1 MKWQRLLRGLIL
13 IGSLVAVAYV
23 LEATRFGAMF
33 DATWVDHEIR
43 GRGVS
48 GELLF
53 VGIGALAMAMAMPR
67 QIVSFLGGYAFGF
80 LQGSV
85 LALLAS
91 TVSSVLTFFYARL
104 IGRSVVA
111 HRFGARIQRIDD
123 FLSGH
128 PFSMALLI
136 RLLPVGNNLVT
147 NLAAG
152 VTRVPAAPFLLG
164 SMVGFVPQ
172 TIVFALIG
180 SGVSVDPTLR
190 IGLGAVLFAL
200 SGLLGVWLYR
210 QHRHGHS
217 LGAEVDAELD
227 PEAVTPDDGR

>member
-1 MKWQRLLRGLIL
+1 VKGRRLLRGLIL

-33 DATWVDHEIR
+33 NQAWIDHEIR
-43 GRGVS
+43 GRGMS

-53 VGIGALAMAMAMPR
+53 VGIGAMALAMALPR

-91 TVSSVLTFFYARL
+91 IISCVLTFFYARL
-104 IGRSVVA
+104 IGRSFVA

-152 VTRVPAAPFLLG
+152 VTSVPAGPFLLG
-164 SMVGFVPQ
+164 SMVGFLPQ
-172 TIVFALIG
+172 TIVFALVG

-190 IGLGAVLFAL
+190 IGLGVALFVF
-200 SGLLGVWLYR
+200 SGALGVWLYR
-210 QHRHGHS
+210 KHRYGHS
-217 LGAEVDAELD
+217 LGAEVDAELL
-227 PEAVTPDDGR
+227 ESSGESKT